1 MAAAEGIITG
11 TVNWFSVTKGY
22 GACLRAAAVVSEVQN
37 TRLCCTPLGL

>member
-22 GACLRAAAVVSEVQN
+22 GACARA
-37 TRLCCTPLGL
+37 